1 MPGVQLVRTLIP
13 AKNVPLV
20 TADLSLI
27 NASISKFLIM
37 QANENQVTRLQKKKK
52 KKK

>member
-1 MPGVQLVRTLIP
+1 MPGDQLVLTSNT

-27 NASISKFLIM
+27 NASIWKFLIVE
-37 QANENQVTRLQKKKK
+37 ANENQNNRLEEKKK
-52 KKK
+52 